1 MSEKD
6 TPANGENTPAGEPD
20 ADTRILVVDDH
31 KTFADLLR
39 FALDGE
45 DGLHCVATGHSV
57 GEGLLLVDS
66 YRPDLV
72 VMDYQLGDGDGV
84 TATAEIMRRHP
95 GTRVVML
102 TAHADA
108 DLMRRAAE
116 AGACCLLPKDG
127 SLPDLLNALR
137 SARAGGFV
145 VHPALLKS
153 LVIRD
158 VVRPEYVPPLS
169 RRESDVLGMLALG
182 MDSRAISAH
191 LGISVNTCR
200 GYVKSLLSKLG
211 AHSQLEAVAIANRRG
226 LIHAESSSR

>member
-1 MSEKD
+1 MGMGDSYAP
-6 TPANGENTPAGEPD
+6 TNGQSRGV
-20 ADTRILVVDDH
+20 TRILVVDDH
-31 KTFADLLR
+31 KTFADLLKV
-39 FALDGE
+39 ALDAE
-45 DGLHCVATGHSV
+45 PDLHCVATGHSV

-66 YRPDLV
+66 FRPDLV

-84 TATAEIMRRHP
+84 AATAEIVTRHP
-95 GTRVVML
+95 GTRVIVL
-102 TAHADA
+102 TAHADS

-137 SARAGGFV
+137 SARPGGFV

-153 LVIRD
+153 LVVRD
-158 VVRPEYVPPLS
+158 VVQAEYVPPLS
-169 RRESDVLGMLALG
+169 RRENDVLRMLSLG
-182 MDSRAISAH
+182 MDARAIAEH

-200 GYVKSLLSKLG
+200 GYVKSLLAKLG

-226 LIHAESSSR
+226 LIHAESSAR